1 MLLIEAT
8 ETLAQP
14 WHIHHELPTGT
25 FRVTAGEAVAVSNI
39 EYRCWNLLRK
49 ARGYIVSPESNE

>member
-39 EYRCWNLLRK
+39 GVGISYVRL
-49 ARGYIVSPESNE
+49 AAT